1 MEKKEL
7 VAILQQHKEWLADN
21 TKGNRADL
29 QEADLRRANLK
40 GADLRDADLSWAD
53 LRGTDLSWADLQGA
67 DLYEANLQGADLQG
81 ADLRGADLQGADLER
96 ANLQGADLYG
106 ADLSGADLYGADL
119 RGANLRGA
127 DLQGAVGIYSFGSIG
142 VDKRIGYAIK
152 HADCVMVRLGCFWG
166 TLDEAIEAVQKKYG
180 ENSTYEKQIR
190 LAVEILEK
198 Q

>member
-29 QEADLRRANLK
+29 Q
-40 GADLRDADLSWAD
+40 
-53 LRGTDLSWADLQGA
+53 
-67 DLYEANLQGADLQG
+67 
-81 ADLRGADLQGADLER
+81 
-96 ANLQGADLYG
+96 GADLYG
-106 ADLSGADLYGADL
+106 ADLSGADL

-127 DLQGAVGIYSFGSIG
+127 DLQGAVGIYSFGPIG

-166 TLDEAIEAVQKKYG
+166 TSDEAIEAVQKKYG